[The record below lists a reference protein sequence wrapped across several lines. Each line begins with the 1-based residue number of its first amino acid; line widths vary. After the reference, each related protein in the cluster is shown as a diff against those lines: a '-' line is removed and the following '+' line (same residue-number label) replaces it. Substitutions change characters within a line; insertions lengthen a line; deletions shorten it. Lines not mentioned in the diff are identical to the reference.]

1 MSVLNR
7 RLKALWHTFCSVP
20 PFNLMGNTVHQA
32 QHSWESL
39 STVLSVIVVC
49 WSLSSVYLFTIPWPA
64 ACQASLPFTISQS
77 LLKLMSVESVMPSQ
91 HLILCHP
98 LLLLPLIFPS
108 IRVFSNELALHIRW
122 PKYYSF
128 RFRIS
133 PAKEYSGL
141 ISFRIDWFDLC
152 SPRDSQESSLFRF
165 NI

>member
-39 STVLSVIVVC
+39 STVFSVIVVC

-77 LLKLMSVESVMPSQ
+77 LLKLMSIKSVMPSN
-91 HLILCHP
+91 HLILW
-98 LLLLPLIFPS
+98 
-108 IRVFSNELALHIRW
+108 REGT
-122 PKYYSF
+122 
-128 RFRIS
+128 
-133 PAKEYSGL
+133 KEGERERDGL
-141 ISFRIDWFDLC
+141 IGLC
-152 SPRDSQESSLFRF
+152 SPPRLVRTPVLLDSGPSPMT
-165 NI
+165 